1 MGALKSVQTDKFYMK
16 FFSDSSK
23 FESVTEILSVIS
35 IKVFSF
41 KQTL

>member
-23 FESVTEILSVIS
+23 FESVTEILSVIINKS
-35 IKVFSF
+35 VFF
-41 KQTL
+41 